1 MERDFAPQFLR
12 SNLVVLTN
20 ERSARP
26 AEALAAI
33 PTARRFE
40 KDRPLE
46 ARQRGARA
54 CRAALVVAQQL
65 DPPLSS
71 SNL

>member
-1 MERDFAPQFLR
+1 MLSAADSPTSVTRNRTAALGAQLGFPMERDFAPQFLR

-33 PTARRFE
+33 LTARRFE

-46 ARQRGARA
+46 AR
-54 CRAALVVAQQL
+54 
-65 DPPLSS
+65 
-71 SNL
+71 

>member
-1 MERDFAPQFLR
+1 MERDFAPHFLR

-33 PTARRFE
+33 LTARRFE

-46 ARQRGARA
+46 AR
-54 CRAALVVAQQL
+54 
-65 DPPLSS
+65 
-71 SNL
+71 